1 MPPANQPSSRTGLP
15 RPTRRAARIALA
27 AATVMAA
34 LTASTAAASAGTPA
48 QRPGAQGKEAVRYV
62 ALGDSFSSGPG
73 MPDQTDVTCGRS
85 ARNYPSLIAAE
96 LGAASFTDATC
107 AGADTTHMTNPQE
120 TTPPQL
126 DALRP
131 DTTLVTI
138 GIGGNDLDLAGI
150 LTRCVVLGQVAPYGA
165 PCKTSFTLLGTDEIG
180 SRIATTAGKVSAVLA
195 EIHGRSPRAEVLV
208 VGYPAI
214 FPDDGTAC
222 RPTVPLATGDFP
234 WIRDKEKQL
243 NSMLAQ
249 QAGAQQ
255 DVYVDAYAP
264 SVGHDACK
272 PAGVRWI
279 EPADTAEAA
288 GFHPNAAGHRSTAD
302 AALATLTR

>member
-1 MPPANQPSSRTGLP
+1 MPPASQPSSRAALP
-15 RPTRRAARIALA
+15 GRARQAARVSLA

-34 LTASTAAASAGTPA
+34 LAVSAGAAVAGPA
-48 QRPGAQGKEAVRYV
+48 QRPGVRGQEAVRYV

-73 MPDQTDVTCGRS
+73 IPEQSDAACGRS

-107 AGADTTHMTNPQE
+107 AGADTSHMTNPQE
-120 TTPPQL
+120 AAPPQL
-126 DALRP
+126 DALRA
-131 DTTLVTI
+131 DTTLVTL
-138 GIGGNDLDLAGI
+138 GVGGNDLDLTGI
-150 LTRCVVLGQVAPYGA
+150 LTRCVILGGPAPYGA
-165 PCKTSFTLLGTDEIG
+165 PCKSSYTLFGTDEIG
-180 SRIATTAGKVSAVLA
+180 SRIASTAPKVAAVLA
-195 EIHGRSPRAEVLV
+195 EIHGRSPQARVLV

-249 QAGAQQ
+249 QAGSQR

>member
-1 MPPANQPSSRTGLP
+1 MPPASQPSSRAG
-15 RPTRRAARIALA
+15 RPGRTLRAGRVPLA
-27 AATVMAA
+27 AATVLAA
-34 LTASTAAASAGTPA
+34 LAASAGPA
-48 QRPGAQGKEAVRYV
+48 AAGPAERPGGRGQDAVRYV

-73 MPDQTDVTCGRS
+73 IPDQTDAACGRS
-85 ARNYPSLIAAE
+85 ARNYPSLIAAG

-107 AGADTTHMTNPQE
+107 AGADTSHMTNPQE
-120 TTPPQL
+120 AAPPQL

-131 DTTLVTI
+131 DTTLVTL

-150 LTRCVVLGQVAPYGA
+150 LTRCVVLGQLVPNGA
-165 PCKTSFTLLGTDEIG
+165 PCKSSYTLLGTDAIG
-180 SRIATTAGKVSAVLA
+180 ARIASTAPRIAAVLA
-195 EIHGRSPRAEVLV
+195 EIHGRSPAARVLV

-249 QAGAQQ
+249 QAGAQR

-279 EPADTAEAA
+279 EPEDTAEAA